1 MTDLLSVRIE
11 MVEVVVSSAG
21 NGQEFYST
29 GTRPV
34 NFVGFFSICFEQSY
48 EFDTLENLWR
58 ITEGV
63 AQMLFDRISKRIQT
77 IAMSIMSQVL
87 E

>member
-1 MTDLLSVRIE
+1 MVR
-11 MVEVVVSSAG
+11 
-21 NGQEFYST
+21 NFT
-29 GTRPV
+29 PLTPV
-34 NFVGFFSICFEQSY
+34 NFVFFFSIRFKQSN

-63 AQMLFDRISKRIQT
+63 AQILFDRISKRIQT

>member
-1 MTDLLSVRIE
+1 MVR
-11 MVEVVVSSAG
+11 
-21 NGQEFYST
+21 
-29 GTRPV
+29 
-34 NFVGFFSICFEQSY
+34 NFTPLAPDQLILWVFFSICFEQSY

>member
-1 MTDLLSVRIE
+1 MVR
-11 MVEVVVSSAG
+11 
-21 NGQEFYST
+21 
-29 GTRPV
+29 
-34 NFVGFFSICFEQSY
+34 NFTPLAPDQLILWVFFSICFEQSY

-77 IAMSIMSQVL
+77 ISMSIMSQVL